1 MDENGIPLFP
11 AGLKE
16 EANLYVDC
24 RGIRLRATLRS
35 PIGVKP
41 MNLFLEIL
49 RLSMYV
55 TGIARNLYSIWR
67 EYKQ

>member
-1 MDENGIPLFP
+1 
-11 AGLKE
+11 
-16 EANLYVDC
+16 
-24 RGIRLRATLRS
+24 
-35 PIGVKP
+35 

-55 TGIARNLYSIWR
+55 TGIVQNLYSIWR

>member
-1 MDENGIPLFP
+1 
-11 AGLKE
+11 
-16 EANLYVDC
+16 
-24 RGIRLRATLRS
+24 
-35 PIGVKP
+35 

-55 TGIARNLYSIWR
+55 TGIVRNLYSIWW

>member
-1 MDENGIPLFP
+1 
-11 AGLKE
+11 
-16 EANLYVDC
+16 
-24 RGIRLRATLRS
+24 
-35 PIGVKP
+35 

-55 TGIARNLYSIWR
+55 TGIVWNLYSIWR

>member
-1 MDENGIPLFP
+1 MDGNGCF
-11 AGLKE
+11 
-16 EANLYVDC
+16 
-24 RGIRLRATLRS
+24 
-35 PIGVKP
+35 IGTHILSYKP
-41 MNLFLEIL
+41 EIL

>member
-1 MDENGIPLFP
+1 
-11 AGLKE
+11 
-16 EANLYVDC
+16 
-24 RGIRLRATLRS
+24 
-35 PIGVKP
+35 

-55 TGIARNLYSIWR
+55 TGIARNLHSIWR

>member
-1 MDENGIPLFP
+1 MGRVGCLPPRPVRQN
-11 AGLKE
+11 
-16 EANLYVDC
+16 YDC

-55 TGIARNLYSIWR
+55 TGIVRNLYSIWR

>member
-1 MDENGIPLFP
+1 MSPSAARD
-11 AGLKE
+11 
-16 EANLYVDC
+16 DR
-24 RGIRLRATLRS
+24 RGIHLRATPRS

-67 EYKQ
+67 EHKQ

>member
-1 MDENGIPLFP
+1 
-11 AGLKE
+11 
-16 EANLYVDC
+16 
-24 RGIRLRATLRS
+24 
-35 PIGVKP
+35 

-55 TGIARNLYSIWR
+55 TGIVRNLYSIWR

>member
-1 MDENGIPLFP
+1 M
-11 AGLKE
+11 
-16 EANLYVDC
+16 
-24 RGIRLRATLRS
+24 LRS

-55 TGIARNLYSIWR
+55 TGIVRNLYSIWR

>member
-1 MDENGIPLFP
+1 
-11 AGLKE
+11 
-16 EANLYVDC
+16 
-24 RGIRLRATLRS
+24 
-35 PIGVKP
+35 

-55 TGIARNLYSIWR
+55 TGIARNPYSIRR

>member
-1 MDENGIPLFP
+1 
-11 AGLKE
+11 
-16 EANLYVDC
+16 
-24 RGIRLRATLRS
+24 
-35 PIGVKP
+35 

-55 TGIARNLYSIWR
+55 TGIVRNLYSIWQ

>member
-1 MDENGIPLFP
+1 MSPSAARD
-11 AGLKE
+11 
-16 EANLYVDC
+16 DC
-24 RGIRLRATLRS
+24 HEIRLRTTLQS

>member
-1 MDENGIPLFP
+1 MGWVGCLPP
-11 AGLKE
+11 RPVRY
-16 EANLYVDC
+16 NLAC
-24 RGIRLRATLRS
+24 REIRLRAALRS

-41 MNLFLEIL
+41 MSLFLEIL

-55 TGIARNLYSIWR
+55 TGIARNLYAIWR

>member
-1 MDENGIPLFP
+1 
-11 AGLKE
+11 
-16 EANLYVDC
+16 
-24 RGIRLRATLRS
+24 
-35 PIGVKP
+35 

-55 TGIARNLYSIWR
+55 TDIARNLYSIWR

>member
-1 MDENGIPLFP
+1 
-11 AGLKE
+11 
-16 EANLYVDC
+16 
-24 RGIRLRATLRS
+24 
-35 PIGVKP
+35 

-55 TGIARNLYSIWR
+55 TVIARNLYSIWR